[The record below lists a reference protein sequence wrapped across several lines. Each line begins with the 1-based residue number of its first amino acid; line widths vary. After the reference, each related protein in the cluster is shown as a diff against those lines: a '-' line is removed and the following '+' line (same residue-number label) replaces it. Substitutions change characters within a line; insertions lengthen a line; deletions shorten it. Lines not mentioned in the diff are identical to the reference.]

1 MPINRPRKKGKENIM
16 KTSLKV
22 GFAGLFLSV
31 AAVLSGCSGSD
42 SASDTTVAAEP
53 AATYPV
59 TVGDVT
65 LDAQPMRI
73 VSLSPTATEMLY
85 AVGAGSQVVAVDEYS
100 NYPQEAVDLGT
111 KLSGYEPNIEAI
123 SEFTPDLV
131 IASYDPGSLVQQLGE
146 IGVPVYL
153 ADAVTSIDAA
163 YEQIENIGLLTGH
176 AAEAAALTESMRAQ
190 IEEAVA
196 GVTLPAEPLS
206 YYHELD
212 NTLYSVTSNT
222 FIGSVYS
229 LFGLRNIADNVE
241 AGNDYPQLSAEV
253 IVSADPD
260 LIFLA
265 DTKCCGETAAT
276 VAGREGWGSLKAV
289 TNGNVIELDDDIP
302 SRWGPRIV
310 DFVAAIRDA
319 IAALLANA

>member
-1 MPINRPRKKGKENIM
+1 MNK
-16 KTSLKV
+16 SFKV
-22 GFAGLFLSV
+22 GVAGLFLSL
-31 AAVLSGCSGSD
+31 ATVLGGCSSSD
-42 SASDTTVAAEP
+42 STTDTTAAAEV
-53 AATYPV
+53 AQFPV

-65 LDAQPMRI
+65 LEAQPMRI

-85 AVGAGSQVVAVDEYS
+85 AIGAGAQVVAVDEYS

-123 SEFTPDLV
+123 SGFTPDLV
-131 IASYDPGSLVQQLGE
+131 IASYDPGSLVQQLGDLG
-146 IGVPVYL
+146 IPVYL
-153 ADAVTSIDAA
+153 ADAVTTIDAA

-176 AAEAAALTESMRAQ
+176 AQESTDITALMKSQ

-196 GVTLPAEPLS
+196 GVTLPTEPLS

-212 NTLYSVTSNT
+212 NTLYSITSNT

-276 VAGREGWGSLKAV
+276 VEARDGWGSLKAV
-289 TNGNVIELDDDIP
+289 MNGNIVELDDDIP

-310 DFVAAIRDA
+310 DFVIAIRDA
-319 IAALLANA
+319 ISALLVNR

>member
-1 MPINRPRKKGKENIM
+1 MKKFG
-16 KTSLKV
+16 LV
-22 GFAGLFLSV
+22 GIAGLFLLSLASCGSEGTSTSV
-31 AAVLSGCSGSD
+31 ETSSIEQ
-42 SASDTTVAAEP
+42 ASF
-53 AATYPV
+53 PV
-59 TVGDVT
+59 TVGSLT
-65 LDAQPMRI
+65 LDAQPVQI
-73 VSLSPTATEMLY
+73 VSLSPTATETLF
-85 AVGAGSQVVAVDEYS
+85 AIGAGSQVVAVDDYS
-100 NYPQEAVDLGT
+100 NYPQAAVDLGT

-123 SEFTPDLV
+123 AGYEPDLV
-131 IASYDPGSLVQQLGE
+131 IVAYDSSNVVEQLSALS
-146 IGVPVYL
+146 IPVFV
-153 ADAVTSIDAA
+153 APATPTIDAA
-163 YEQIENIGLLTGH
+163 LEQIEQLGLLSGH
-176 AAEAAALTESMRAQ
+176 MTEATELTAQMKSQ

-276 VAGREGWGSLKAV
+276 VAARDGWGSLKAV
-289 TNGNVIELDDDIP
+289 TNGNIVELDDDIP

-310 DFVAAIRDA
+310 DFVIAIRDA
-319 IAALLANA
+319 ISALLVNS

>member
-1 MPINRPRKKGKENIM
+1 MNRSTR
-16 KTSLKV
+16 V
-22 GFAGLFLSV
+22 GFAGLFLSL
-31 AAVLSGCSGSD
+31 AAVLGGCSS
-42 SASDTTVAAEP
+42 SNSTSDTTAVAAAP
-53 AATYPV
+53 QYPV

-65 LDAQPMRI
+65 LEAQPMRI
-73 VSLSPTATEMLY
+73 VSLSPTATETLY
-85 AVGAGSQVVAVDEYS
+85 AIGAGAQVVAVDEYS
-100 NYPQEAVDLGT
+100 NFPQEAVDLGT

-123 SEFTPDLV
+123 SGFTPDLV
-131 IASYDPGSLVQQLGE
+131 IASYDPGSLVQQLGALG
-146 IGVPVYL
+146 IPVYL
-153 ADAVTSIDAA
+153 ADAVTTIDAA

-176 AAEAAALTESMRAQ
+176 AKESTDLTAQ
-190 IEEAVA
+190 MKAKIEEAVS
-196 GVTLPAEPLS
+196 GVVLPAEPLS

-229 LFGLRNIADNVE
+229 LFGLRNIADNAE

-253 IVSADPD
+253 IVSSDPD

-276 VAGREGWGSLKAV
+276 VAARDGWGSLKAV
-289 TNGNVIELDDDIP
+289 ANGNVIELNDDIP

-310 DFVAAIRDA
+310 DFVIAIRDA
-319 IAALLANA
+319 IAALLVNS

>member
-1 MPINRPRKKGKENIM
+1 MNK
-16 KTSLKV
+16 SFKV
-22 GFAGLFLSV
+22 GVAGLFLSL
-31 AAVLSGCSGSD
+31 ATVLGGCSTSD
-42 SASDTTVAAEP
+42 STTDTTAAAEV
-53 AATYPV
+53 AQYPV

-65 LDAQPMRI
+65 LEAQPMRI

-85 AVGAGSQVVAVDEYS
+85 AIGAGAQVVAVDEYS

-123 SEFTPDLV
+123 SGFTPDLV
-131 IASYDPGSLVQQLGE
+131 IASYDPGSLVQQLGDLG
-146 IGVPVYL
+146 IPVYL
-153 ADAVTSIDAA
+153 ADAVTTIDAA

-176 AAEAAALTESMRAQ
+176 AQESTDLTALMRSE

-196 GVTLPAEPLS
+196 GVTLPAQPLS

-212 NTLYSVTSNT
+212 NTLYSITSNT

-276 VAGREGWGSLKAV
+276 VEARDGWGSLKAV
-289 TNGNVIELDDDIP
+289 MNGNIVELDDDIP

-310 DFVAAIRDA
+310 DFVIAIRDA
-319 IAALLANA
+319 ISALLVNR

>member
-1 MPINRPRKKGKENIM
+1 MNK
-16 KTSLKV
+16 SFKV
-22 GFAGLFLSV
+22 GVAGLFLSL
-31 AAVLSGCSGSD
+31 ATVLGGCSSSD
-42 SASDTTVAAEP
+42 STTDTTAAAEV
-53 AATYPV
+53 AQYPV

-65 LDAQPMRI
+65 LEAQPMRI

-85 AVGAGSQVVAVDEYS
+85 AIGAGAQVVAVDEYS

-123 SEFTPDLV
+123 SGFTPDLV
-131 IASYDPGSLVQQLGE
+131 IASYDPGSLVQQLGDLG
-146 IGVPVYL
+146 IPVYL
-153 ADAVTSIDAA
+153 ADAVTTIDAA

-176 AAEAAALTESMRAQ
+176 AQESTDLTALMKSQ

-196 GVTLPAEPLS
+196 GVTLPAQPLS

-212 NTLYSVTSNT
+212 NTLYSITSNT

-276 VAGREGWGSLKAV
+276 VEARDGWGSLKAV
-289 TNGNVIELDDDIP
+289 MNGNIVELDDDIP

-310 DFVAAIRDA
+310 DFVIAIRDA
-319 IAALLANA
+319 ISALLVNR

>member
-1 MPINRPRKKGKENIM
+1 MRKFM
-16 KTSLKV
+16 M
-22 GFAGLFLSV
+22 AGIASLFLF
-31 AAVLSGCSGSD
+31 AVTACGS
-42 SASDTTVAAEP
+42 SSTTSDTTVVAES
-53 AATYPV
+53 TSFPV
-59 TVGDVT
+59 TVGELT
-65 LDAQPMRI
+65 LDSQPMRI

-85 AVGAGSQVVAVDEYS
+85 AVGAGDQVVAVDDYS
-100 NYPQEAVDLGT
+100 NFPPQAVELGT
-111 KLSGYEPNIEAI
+111 ALSGYEPNVEAI
-123 SEFTPDLV
+123 AGYTPDLV
-131 IASYDPGSLVQQLGE
+131 IIAYDTTSLVDQLSALS
-146 IGVPVYL
+146 IPVFM
-153 ADAVTSIDAA
+153 APAVSSIDAA
-163 YEQIENIGLLTGH
+163 YEQIEQIGLLTGH
-176 AAEAAALTESMRAQ
+176 AAEATALTDSMRTQ
-190 IEEAVA
+190 IEEATA

-276 VAGREGWGSLKAV
+276 VAAREGWGSLKAV
-289 TNGNVIELDDDIP
+289 TSGNVIELDDDIP

-310 DFVAAIRDA
+310 DFVIAIRDA
-319 IAALLANA
+319 VVSLVANA

>member
-1 MPINRPRKKGKENIM
+1 MKKFAA
-16 KTSLKV
+16 V
-22 GFAGLFLSV
+22 GLAGLFLFSIV
-31 AAVLSGCSGSD
+31 ACGEKSSSESTTNSESGS
-42 SASDTTVAAEP
+42 SEF
-53 AATYPV
+53 PV
-59 TVGDVT
+59 SVGELT
-65 LDAQPMRI
+65 LESQPVRI
-73 VSLSPTATEMLY
+73 VSLSPSATETLF
-85 AVGAGSQVVAVDEYS
+85 AIGAANQVVAVDDYS
-100 NYPQEAVDLGT
+100 NFPNEALSVQTD
-111 KLSGYEPNIEAI
+111 LSGFEPNVESIAG
-123 SEFTPDLV
+123 FNPDLV
-131 IASYDPGSLVQQLGE
+131 IIAYDPSNIQSQLESLG
-146 IGVPVYL
+146 IPVFVGP
-153 ADAVTSIDAA
+153 AAATIDAA

-176 AAEAAALTESMRAQ
+176 AQEATDLTAQMKAQ
-190 IEEAVA
+190 IDEAVA

-265 DTKCCGETAAT
+265 DTKCCGESKAT
-276 VAGREGWGSLKAV
+276 VSARDGWGSLKAV
-289 TNGNVIELDDDIP
+289 ANGNIVELDDDIP

-310 DFVAAIRDA
+310 DFVIAIRDA
-319 IAALLANA
+319 IAALLVNS